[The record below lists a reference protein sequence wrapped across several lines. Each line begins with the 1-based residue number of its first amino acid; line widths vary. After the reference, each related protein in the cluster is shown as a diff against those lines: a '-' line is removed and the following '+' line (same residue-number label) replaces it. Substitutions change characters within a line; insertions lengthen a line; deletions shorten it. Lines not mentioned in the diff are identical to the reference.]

1 MRINKFEV
9 RGGVVEKESTG
20 WMWETLKEVNAPGL
34 VTEPEGRQYQDDS
47 VFWLQW
53 VDATPEVGASGNS
66 SL

>member
-34 VTEPEGRQYQDDS
+34 VTEPEGGQYQDDS
-47 VFWLQW
+47 VFWLQ
-53 VDATPEVGASGNS
+53 
-66 SL
+66 